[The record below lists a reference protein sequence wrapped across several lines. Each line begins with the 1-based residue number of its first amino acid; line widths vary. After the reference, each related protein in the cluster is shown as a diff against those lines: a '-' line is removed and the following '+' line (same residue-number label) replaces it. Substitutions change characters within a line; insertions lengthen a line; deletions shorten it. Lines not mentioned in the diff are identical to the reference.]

1 VIDSKGFRANVGIIL
16 CNGDGRVFWARR
28 IRQDA
33 WQFPQGGIQERESTE
48 DALFRELH
56 EEVGLRPEH
65 VEVMGATR
73 DWLYYRL
80 PKHLI
85 RRHSKPLCIGQ
96 KQRWFLLRLVGNEED
111 VCLDH
116 CDTPEFDRWRWV
128 SYWHPLREIVF
139 FKRKVYERA
148 LTELAPLVL
157 PEPAAQRPRRR
168 RARHSGR

>member
-1 VIDSKGFRANVGIIL
+1 MIDSKGFRANVGIIL

-28 IRQDA
+28 VRQDA
-33 WQFPQGGIQERESTE
+33 WQFPQGGIQERESAE
-48 DALFRELH
+48 DALFRELQ
-56 EEVGLRPEH
+56 EEVGLQPGH

-96 KQRWFLLRLVGNEED
+96 KQRWFLLRLVGSEED

-157 PEPAAQRPRRR
+157 PDATAQRPPRR